1 MAFWK
6 KKDNESKDKCPL
18 CSTAVSVEDS
28 ECPLCF
34 YELKLSPRHQSLNIT
49 ANEEDSLIGLLNAD
63 IEEEEEEIILE
74 VADVI
79 DLDAQEITVDAQY
92 DDDEED
98 FISISSEHA
107 PEFVTG
113 RMTPSGVAETEDT
126 TTEDAATIDE
136 NDDEIDL
143 GGISIPNPPSHKDL
157 EYDEVLIEPEVNET
171 PSLPVELPPLP
182 APVELPPLPA
192 PVELPPLPAPV
203 ELPPLPAPV
212 ELPPPPAP
220 VELPPLPAPVEL
232 PPPPAPVELP
242 PPPAP
247 VELPPPPAPV
257 ELPPP
262 PSPYVVN
269 PPTPISPSS
278 PDNKATLNEG
288 LVWPWP
294 AKEEWDAKN
303 LRVELLEAMAAA
315 KNGDNIK
322 VENTLER
329 IGPHLGSNIELL
341 FHIGI
346 LLKIIGRDYELIQM
360 LTKAQVQFPGNSDV
374 LNAVSKLT

>member
-220 VELPPLPAPVEL
+220 VELPP
-232 PPPPAPVELP
+232 
-242 PPPAP
+242 
-247 VELPPPPAPV
+247 
-257 ELPPP
+257 P

>member
-182 APVELPPLPA
+182 APVELPP
-192 PVELPPLPAPV
+192 
-203 ELPPLPAPV
+203 
-212 ELPPPPAP
+212 PPAP
-220 VELPPLPAPVEL
+220 VEL
-232 PPPPAPVELP
+232 
-242 PPPAP
+242 
-247 VELPPPPAPV
+247 
-257 ELPPP
+257 P